1 MADQDSRDILM
12 SVTLKGK
19 ALALKGEVSVAI
31 DTSDALMEGFYNP
44 AGATTGVDANLF
56 CRIQDFT
63 FSVGIEDSESG
74 TGGEAESGT
83 KVGASENTLHGT
95 RGTAPE
101 KGGKGGTGGTGGKG
115 TTGKPAG
122 RSRQF
127 KHFMDF
133 GGSEADPNTGSIG
146 YPPSLQPIT
155 VSRQMDVMSAALL
168 KECLNCRPLKR
179 VIIVKRKFTGSK
191 DNYEAYLRLEF
202 IDCLLTEV
210 EWDDDEI
217 IKEKVKF
224 VYRELKTQYR
234 PQDMAGNLGN
244 PVPVDFKYD
253 ADSS

>member
-19 ALALKGEVSVAI
+19 ALALKGEVNVAI

-44 AGATTGVDANLF
+44 AGATAGVDANLF

-74 TGGEAESGT
+74 SGGEAESGT

-95 RGTAPE
+95 RGTAP
-101 KGGKGGTGGTGGKG
+101 GKGQKGGTGGKG

-224 VYRELKTQYR
+224 VYRELKTQYK

-253 ADSS
+253 ADPG

>member
-12 SVTLKGK
+12 SVTIKGGAK
-19 ALALKGEVSVAI
+19 ALKGEVGIAI
-31 DTSDALMEGFYNP
+31 DTSDAMMEGFHKDME
-44 AGATTGVDANLF
+44 VDLF

-63 FSVGIEDSESG
+63 FSVGIEDNESG
-74 TGGEAESGT
+74 GGEEGGT
-83 KVGASENTLHGT
+83 GTNVGASENTLHGT
-95 RGTAPE
+95 RGTAPV
-101 KGGKGGTGGTGGKG
+101 KGGKP
-115 TTGKPAG
+115 TTGKTTTSKPAK

-133 GGSEADPNTGSIG
+133 GGSEADPNTGSVG

-155 VSRQMDVMSAALL
+155 VSRQMDSMSAALL
-168 KECLNCRPLKR
+168 KECLNCKPLKR

-191 DNYEAYLRLEF
+191 DNYEAYLRIEF

-224 VYRELKTQYR
+224 VYRELKTQYK

-244 PVPVDFKYD
+244 SVPADFKYD
-253 ADSS
+253 ADT

>member
-12 SVTLKGK
+12 SVTIKGGSK
-19 ALALKGEVSVAI
+19 ALKGEVGIAI
-31 DTSDALMEGFYNP
+31 DTSDALMEGFYSGNE
-44 AGATTGVDANLF
+44 ADLF

-63 FSVGIEDSESG
+63 FSVGIEDNESG
-74 TGGEAESGT
+74 AGEEGASGT
-83 KVGASENTLHGT
+83 NVGASENTLHGT
-95 RGTAPE
+95 RGAAPE
-101 KGGKGGTGGTGGKG
+101 KGGKGGTGGKG
-115 TTGKPAG
+115 TTGKPAK

-133 GGSEADPNTGSIG
+133 GGLDADPNTGSVG

-155 VSRQMDVMSAALL
+155 VSRQMDVMSAPLL

-224 VYRELKTQYR
+224 VYRELKTQYK

-244 PVPVDFKYD
+244 PVPADFKYD
-253 ADSS
+253 ADSG